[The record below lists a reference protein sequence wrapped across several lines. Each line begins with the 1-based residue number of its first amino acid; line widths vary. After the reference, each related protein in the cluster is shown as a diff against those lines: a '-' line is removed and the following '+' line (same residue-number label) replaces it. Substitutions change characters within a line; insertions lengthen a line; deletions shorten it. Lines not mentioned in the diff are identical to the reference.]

1 MSEWVLLAL
10 GGLNVLL
17 LLGLWRRSTAAPDA
31 QSAQNAQELR
41 AAEQTAWQQQQFA
54 AVLAQT
60 ERLER
65 ELRTEISQSGVQG
78 RQEAMQT
85 LTLFQQSLLQQ
96 SAEATRTQ
104 NQQIDALAQQLALL
118 QKA

>member
-31 QSAQNAQELR
+31 QSAQNAQDLR

-60 ERLER
+60 YRLER
-65 ELRTEISQSGVQG
+65 ALRTEISQSGVQG
-78 RQEAMQT
+78 GKKET
-85 LTLFQQSLLQQ
+85 KKT
-96 SAEATRTQ
+96 TRMIRNVTPKH
-104 NQQIDALAQQLALL
+104 LVER
-118 QKA
+118 KKRRK

>member
-1 MSEWVLLAL
+1 MSDSSAMLLVALAVLNLLVLLAL
-10 GGLNVLL
+10 WL
-17 LLGLWRRSTAAPDA
+17 RSKPADDA
-31 QSAQNAQELR
+31 QKQDQ
-41 AAEQTAWQQQQFA
+41 QAWLQKNFE
-54 AVLAQT
+54 VLQVQT

-104 NQQIDALAQQLALL
+104 NQQIDALAQQLE
-118 QKA
+118 